1 MGRAGKDTDD
11 VSRKV
16 HELLTY
22 VEDIVTELEN
32 TPNIGDGEIER
43 LEMEIRRTE
52 QRLKEAQL
60 EEKLET
66 LQKEH
71 KMQNDLI
78 DQYKGQIALL
88 QEEVD
93 NIEQIIEALP
103 TGCYKRVELEP

>member
-1 MGRAGKDTDD
+1 M
-11 VSRKV
+11 
-16 HELLTY
+16 
-22 VEDIVTELEN
+22 TELEN